1 MDSDESGH
9 DENEFYYPDEED
21 YNEIQQQNE
30 SGEDEHF
37 SKIQEFIYSLRPDN
51 TNKKTTYDLNVWRRY
66 CYSLGEERDLENI
79 PPGELNILLCRFF
92 MDVRKKDGEVYEPVT
107 LTSFQRSIQR
117 YLNDRNST
125 VNILKDQQFSKCREV
140 LSARKR
146 DLVVNNAKGNR
157 PQAARELTEA
167 EEDLLFKTGQ
177 FGEHEPE
184 VLQRTVWWVLSLQ
197 FGFRARD
204 ESRKLQWGDVGLE
217 NDPLTGKQ
225 VLVWKAER
233 GSKTRHGDG
242 HSKAFNP
249 KAHATGNERCP
260 VHLYLKFAGH
270 RPEEMKKPESPF
282 FLAIKRKRKPE
293 DKIWFMRSALGKNK
307 IGEFLAKAA
316 RNAGLAGN
324 LTNHSVRKTCI
335 SRLMDADVPENYVA
349 QLSGHKNLKSLDS
362 YKTAS
367 DDHQRKMS
375 LTLSRTNTSVMP
387 SSSSSA
393 KEDTKKDKQP
403 AAVGEDVL
411 SSGLFSGSTVLKGC
425 TFNFNFSARP
435 GSSGES
441 FQSVLPK
448 RKRHVLLSDDS
459 DSD

>member
-1 MDSDESGH
+1 M
-9 DENEFYYPDEED
+9 N
-21 YNEIQQQNE
+21 
-30 SGEDEHF
+30 
-37 SKIQEFIYSLRPDN
+37 FI
-51 TNKKTTYDLNVWRRY
+51 TQTKKTTTKFNNETKAGKTSTLAKFK
-66 CYSLGEERDLENI
+66 SL
-79 PPGELNILLCRFF
+79 
-92 MDVRKKDGEVYEPVT
+92 
-107 LTSFQRSIQR
+107 
-117 YLNDRNST
+117 ST
-125 VNILKDQQFSKCREV
+125 NREV

-146 DLVVNNAKGNR
+146 ILVVNNAKGNR

-177 FGEHEPE
+177 E
-184 VLQRTVWWVLSLQ
+184 VLQRTVWWVLSLH

-233 GSKTRHGDG
+233 GSKARHGDG
-242 HSKAFNP
+242 HSRAFNP

-260 VHLYLKFAGH
+260 IHLYLKFAGH

-282 FLAIKRKRKPE
+282 FLAINRKRKPE

-316 RNAGLAGN
+316 RNAGLPGN

-335 SRLMDADVPENYVA
+335 SRQMDADVPENYVA
-349 QLSGHKNLKSLDS
+349 QLSGHKHLKSLDS

-375 LTLSRTNTSVMP
+375 LT
-387 SSSSSA
+387 
-393 KEDTKKDKQP
+393 
-403 AAVGEDVL
+403 
-411 SSGLFSGSTVLKGC
+411 
-425 TFNFNFSARP
+425 
-435 GSSGES
+435 
-441 FQSVLPK
+441 
-448 RKRHVLLSDDS
+448 
-459 DSD
+459 